1 MKASETKLEH
11 IIEGTKQFVVPLF
24 QRPYSWGKNEW
35 GKLWEDLVELCEE
48 ENPRTH
54 FIGSIVTMPTQ
65 SVPEGVGKF
74 LLIDGQQRIT
84 TIFILLAALRD
95 KTRTLPGTLA
105 DEIHGLYLTN
115 QYKEGGE
122 ALKLLPTQVDRTSF
136 QCIIQSHPNNSD
148 DQINKAYR
156 FFEKRLNSSKAPDVA
171 TLKKI
176 LVTKLSLVSITLDRD
191 DNPHLI
197 FESLNATG
205 RPLTQADLIRNY
217 FFMRIHVHQQEKI
230 YQEYWR
236 PIQDSLAANTPEFI
250 RHFLM
255 RDGGLIKQ
263 DEVYFALKDRANEHQ
278 TQTDIIAYLE
288 KIAKFAGFYA
298 KLINPDEEPKAKL
311 RSRLKRLNRIEV
323 TVAYPFLLNAYHDYS
338 NNDISEEIFAEC
350 LDILEN
356 FMIRRFVCGVPTY
369 GLNKIFPSLYAQAMQ
384 FDSLLPGL
392 KEALK
397 SKKYPRDTEFKER
410 LITTPLYG
418 GGNRT
423 DKTKLILE
431 RLEESFEHK
440 EPVAF
445 EKTTIE
451 HVMPQTPSSWW
462 KSHLGESWEEQHE
475 IYLHTIGNL
484 TLTGYNSELSNDS
497 FPNKLATLQESHLE
511 LNKYFQDVEG
521 WTEKSIRQRAEALS
535 NIALEVWKSF
545 APSSPSTVEN
555 NNSVTGKTPVSV
567 TIVGEKVSVA
577 SWREVEQKTM
587 EAIAELDDERF
598 EDILGQ
604 YPKFIGREKEKFRSS
619 RQLKNGVFIETNLSA
634 ERIREFC
641 IQATTFAGLDKDDW
655 HVEYVG

>member
-1 MKASETKLEH
+1 
-11 IIEGTKQFVVPLF
+11 
-24 QRPYSWGKNEW
+24 
-35 GKLWEDLVELCEE
+35 
-48 ENPRTH
+48 
-54 FIGSIVTMPTQ
+54 MPTQ
-65 SVPEGVGKF
+65 SVPEGVAKY
-74 LLIDGQQRIT
+74 LLIDGQQRLT

-95 KTRTLPGTLA
+95 KIRTAPGTLA

-115 QYKEGGE
+115 QYKVGDEE
-122 ALKLLPTQVDRTSF
+122 LKLLPTQVDRDSYRA
-136 QCIIQSHPNNSD
+136 IIQTESNNQS

-156 FFEKRLNSSKAPDVA
+156 FFEKRLNSSKSPDVSI
-171 TLKKI
+171 LKKTLI
-176 LVTKLSLVSITLDRD
+176 NNLSLVSITLDKE

-197 FESLNATG
+197 FESLNAKG

-217 FFMRIHVHQQEKI
+217 FFMRIHAHQQEKI
-230 YQEYWR
+230 YESYWR
-236 PIQDSLAANTPEFI
+236 PMQESLDENTPEFI

-255 RDGGLIKQ
+255 KDGGLIKQ
-263 DEVYFALKDRANEHQ
+263 GEVYFALKDRANEHQ
-278 TQTDIIAYLE
+278 TQVDIIAYLE

-311 RSRLKRLNRIEV
+311 CARLKRLNRIEV
-323 TVAYPFLLNAYHDYS
+323 TVAYPFLLNVYQDYA

-356 FMIRRFVCGVPTY
+356 YMIRRFVCGVPTY

-384 FDSLLPGL
+384 FDSLIPGL

-418 GGNRT
+418 GGDRT

-462 KSHLGESWEEQHE
+462 KSHLGGEWEEQHE

-484 TLTGYNSELSNDS
+484 TLTGYNSELSNDT
-497 FPNKLATLQESHLE
+497 FPNKLVTLRESHLE
-511 LNKYFQDVEG
+511 LNKYFQGVEG

-535 NIALEVWKSF
+535 SLALEVWKSF
-545 APSSPSTVEN
+545 APPSPSTVEN
-555 NNSVTGKTPVSV
+555 NNSVTGKTPVAV
-567 TIVGEKVSVA
+567 TIVGEKVSVT
-577 SWREVEQKTM
+577 SWRDVEQKTM

-604 YPKFIGREKEKFRSS
+604 FPKFIGREKAKFRSS
-619 RQLKNGVFIETNLSA
+619 RELKNGVFIETNLSA

-641 IQATTFAGLDKDDW
+641 IQATTFAGLDMDDW
-655 HVEYVG
+655 QVEYI